1 MNLLI
6 RSGLIGGA
14 IGGETMVLVVLVNTL
29 LLRDFAREN
38 FSGTQP
44 SLVLG
49 WMIVY
54 PLLIILIFEMGG
66 IFSAWLSPNH
76 IFTEKEGLIPGAIAG
91 ITIGIILEIMWIAN
105 ILSLAARTAARVPGF
120 FLGQENSLIVVGLLI
135 VLVIMGGIL
144 SAFGSYVFSR
154 QLNKKSG
161 RCCGIVKEGGDQSR

>member
-29 LLRDFAREN
+29 LLGDFAREN

-49 WMIVY
+49 WMIAY
-54 PLLIILIFEMGG
+54 PFLIILIFEMGG
-66 IFSAWLSPNH
+66 IFSAWLSRNH
-76 IFTEKEGLIPGAIAG
+76 ICTQKEGLIPGAIAG

-135 VLVIMGGIL
+135 VLVMMGGIL

-161 RCCGIVKEGGDQSR
+161 